1 MNLHFIT
8 SISKNYWYDTAQYCI
23 DTWNLPGKLTIY
35 VDQKD
40 RDLDW
45 LADVNYH
52 KELLTVPTLDI
63 NSEDRTKVRKFWGKS
78 WAQISA
84 LRDRGIDER
93 VIWLD
98 ADVEQI
104 GEVLP
109 DHFNFSFAE
118 PIAMM
123 NSEDHE
129 DCWESGLVIFN
140 QQHVKLNQT
149 IRKYENAWKDEDT
162 LMSLWRP
169 YDAQVLGY
177 IALERGYYNLCRN
190 KCKNIDAL
198 KNTQYNEV
206 FKHHINK
213 DNKKLL
219 AESKSSK

>member
-8 SISKNYWYDTAQYCI
+8 SVSKNYWYDTAQHCI
-23 DTWNLPGKLTIY
+23 STWNLPGKLTIY

-40 RDLDW
+40 GDLDW
-45 LADVNYH
+45 LVDITHH
-52 KELLTVPTLDI
+52 KELLSVPLLEVK
-63 NSEDRTKVRKFWGKS
+63 SEDRAKVRKFWGKS
-78 WAQISA
+78 WAQITA
-84 LRDRGIDER
+84 LRNRGLDER

-98 ADVEQI
+98 ADMEQI
-104 GEVLP
+104 GEAA
-109 DHFNFSFAE
+109 HEYFTFTFAE

-140 QQHVKLNQT
+140 QQNGKLNQT
-149 IRKYENAWKDEDT
+149 VRKYENAWNDEDT

-190 KCKNIDAL
+190 KCNNIDAL
-198 KNTQYNEV
+198 KNTQFNEI

-213 DNKKLL
+213 ENKRLL
-219 AESKSSK
+219 AESKSNK